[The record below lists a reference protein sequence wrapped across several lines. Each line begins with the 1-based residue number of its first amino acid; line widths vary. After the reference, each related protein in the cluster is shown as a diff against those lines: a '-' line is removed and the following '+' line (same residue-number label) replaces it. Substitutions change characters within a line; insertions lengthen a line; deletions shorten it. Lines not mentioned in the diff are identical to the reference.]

1 MIEIQ
6 QVKNGYILRDS
17 QKNGTTDYVLVFQT
31 MAELLRYVSEH
42 FTHRQQEVLTDGPF

>member
-1 MIEIQ
+1 MIEIN
-6 QVKNGYILRDS
+6 QVKNGYILVKED
-17 QKNGTTDYVLVFQT
+17 TTYVFQT

>member
-6 QVKNGYILRDS
+6 QVKNGYILRNS
-17 QKNGTTDYVLVFQT
+17 EKNGTLDYVMVFQT
-31 MAELLRYVSEH
+31 MAEMLKYISEN

>member
-6 QVKNGYILRDS
+6 QVKNGYILRNS
-17 QKNGTTDYVLVFQT
+17 EKNGTLDYVMVFQT
-31 MAELLRYVSEH
+31 MSELLKYVSEH